1 MRGTDEMTQY
11 LTVEDVALM
20 LSVHKSWVYERVK
33 RGTIPHLKIGTLVR
47 FRPEDV
53 DKWLAGYSV

>member
-1 MRGTDEMTQY
+1 MTQY